1 MFKEKNNLWQN
12 LRYQTN
18 HKIKNNKSKK
28 KIEEFNKQVEIKKDY
43 QKIYDN
49 LLKEFTDFMQK

>member
-1 MFKEKNNLWQN
+1 MFKEKNNLLQN